1 MNTRFFGSPDQPGNL
16 QQLQHRISE
25 AFAFL
30 TGVLMIFLGIS
41 DYMVGLSDF
50 IVIAK
55 LSFSLP
61 FLIGFWVMRR
71 FKSYDSTIH
80 WMLAFGLFAISINF
94 FNNEGF
100 KGPTTYTIFIFIVA
114 ITILTRGKMMYFWLV
129 TIYLIYSV
137 LFYGEIKGWY
147 FVDPQYISPEN
158 LFWDHWVTLLWTG
171 LFVFFGI
178 YIFVNKNKQQN
189 EALNK
194 IQKEK
199 DKALE
204 ELEALNVKKN
214 QLLAVLSH
222 DLRSPIGTLS
232 ETLELA
238 EKDTFDKDELELIF
252 SDLKNQSF
260 HLNKVLNNTLEW
272 VLAELEDRDSEITE
286 VKPSELLEEMRKIMQ
301 VQASRKRQE
310 ILTVLE
316 GDDIPLAIEQNE
328 VNIIL
333 KNLLDNAIKFSPL
346 GAKIELKSIKSGNC
360 LRWEVKNQWPEA
372 QFAVSPDLFEFKV
385 KTSFGTRREKGS
397 GLGLPLC
404 KKIAD
409 KLEMKLGFETIEGH
423 IVFYLS
429 REIN

>member
-1 MNTRFFGSPDQPGNL
+1 MNTKFFGSPDQPGNL
-16 QQLQHRISE
+16 QQLQQRMSE

-30 TGVLMIFLGIS
+30 TGALMIFLGIS
-41 DYMVGLSDF
+41 DYMVGLSNF
-50 IVIAK
+50 IVVAK
-55 LSFSLP
+55 LLFSIP
-61 FLIGFWVMRR
+61 FLTGFLVMRKY
-71 FKSYDSTIH
+71 KSYDSTIH
-80 WMLAFGLFAISINF
+80 WMLAFGFFAICINF
-94 FNNEGF
+94 FHNEGF
-100 KGPTTYTIFIFIVA
+100 RGPTNYTIFIFIVA
-114 ITILTRGKMMYFWLV
+114 ITILTRGKMMYFWLL
-129 TIYLIYSV
+129 TAFLIYSL
-137 LFYGEIKGWY
+137 LFYGEVKEWFTIEQHYKN
-147 FVDPQYISPEN
+147 PEN

-178 YIFVNKNKQQN
+178 YIFVNKNRTQN
-189 EALNK
+189 EALNQ

-199 DKALE
+199 DKAME
-204 ELEALNVKKN
+204 ELESLNVKKN

-238 EKDTFDKDELELIF
+238 DKDTFDKEELELIF

-272 VLAELEDRDSEITE
+272 VLAELEDRESEISE
-286 VKPSELLEEMRKIMQ
+286 VKPSELLEEMRKTMQ

-310 ILTVLE
+310 IVTSLE

-333 KNLLDNAIKFSPL
+333 KNLLDNAIKFSPP
-346 GAKIELKSIKSGNC
+346 GAKIELKSIKSGND
-360 LRWEVKNQWPEA
+360 LRWEVKNEWPEA
-372 QFAVSPDLFEFKV
+372 QLAVSPDLFEFKV
-385 KTSFGTRREKGS
+385 KTTFGTKREKGS

-409 KLEMKLGFETIEGH
+409 KLEMRLGFEAIDAH
-423 IVFYLS
+423 VIFYLS
-429 REIN
+429 RKIN

>member
-16 QQLQHRISE
+16 QQLQQRISE
-25 AFAFL
+25 AFVFL

-41 DYMVGLSDF
+41 DYLVGLSYF

-61 FLIGFWVMRR
+61 FLIGFWIMRR
-71 FKSYDSTIH
+71 YKTYDSTIH
-80 WMLAFGLFAISINF
+80 WMLACGLFAISINF

-100 KGPTTYTIFIFIVA
+100 KGPTAYTIFIFIVA
-114 ITILTRGKMMYFWLV
+114 ITILTREKMMYFWLV
-129 TIYLIYSV
+129 TTYLIYSL

-147 FVDPQYISPEN
+147 FINPQYNSPEN
-158 LFWDHWVTLLWTG
+158 LFWDHWITLLWTG

-178 YIFVNKNKQQN
+178 YISVNKNRQQN
-189 EALNK
+189 EALNQ

-199 DKALE
+199 DRALE
-204 ELEALNVKKN
+204 ELESLNVKKN

-252 SDLKNQSF
+252 SELKNQSF

-272 VLAELEDRDSEITE
+272 VLAELEDRDSETTE

-301 VQASRKRQE
+301 VQASRKRQK
-310 ILTVLE
+310 IQTIRE
-316 GDDIPLAIEQNE
+316 GDDIPLVIEQNE
-328 VNIIL
+328 VKIIL

-346 GAKIELKSIKSGNC
+346 GAKIELKSIKTGSD
-360 LRWEVKNQWPEA
+360 LRWEVKNEWPEA
-372 QFAVSPDLFEFKV
+372 QLAVSPDLFEFKV

-409 KLEMKLGFETIEGH
+409 KLEMKLGFETIDGH

-429 REIN
+429 READ